1 MVRKT
6 HFQLYDVIIWTGSS
20 VAPPRFLHIF
30 QKIDMYNKVTE
41 TRFANVKN
49 GGYIIMSDRN
59 ANAHNY

>member
-1 MVRKT
+1 M
-6 HFQLYDVIIWTGSS
+6 
-20 VAPPRFLHIF
+20 APPRSLHIF